1 MGRLLR
7 GAALLCF
14 CELLPGS
21 GSLPD
26 LHGAILPASRNI
38 SAVWRP
44 THRVDSLWLPP
55 EGSNRLPAG
64 TIPDLDSVDILAD
77 SHAPGGNAL
86 AIRRPGHTQGF
97 IGAGEPLIGKQWLGI
112 GGIQNMDHAKAI
124 THDNTRAIG
133 RPGQASGAA
142 ALSGETGNDSACAG
156 IPNIY
161 AKAIPRRKTSTIRR
175 PGHWTASLK
184 GEQDLA
190 VGGVPDLQRAI
201 VTSGEDACAIG
212 RPGQV
217 PDDASIHLR
226 WIVGIGQQHIAG
238 GGIPDK
244 YLALGWSI
252 LASAGRDNARAIGR
266 PGQGVDGLRV
276 LAEGEDWLAGQ
287 RVPDLHGGI
296 VSRRGNPFAI
306 GRPGQRSDWA

>member
-86 AIRRPGHTQGF
+86 
-97 IGAGEPLIGKQWLGI
+97 
-112 GGIQNMDHAKAI
+112 
-124 THDNTRAIG
+124 
-133 RPGQASGAA
+133 
-142 ALSGETGNDSACAG
+142 
-156 IPNIY
+156 
-161 AKAIPRRKTSTIRR
+161 
-175 PGHWTASLK
+175 
-184 GEQDLA
+184 
-190 VGGVPDLQRAI
+190 
-201 VTSGEDACAIG
+201 AIG